1 LKAPFLT
8 SLSTSIPE
16 AASGPGLYLLTHQC
30 GKFMTHKGKT
40 TKFQVSSY
48 FQFVVQIVV
57 QKLLHWKKYGEMH
70 VWVLEIINFF
80 MLDSSSLWQ
89 LKKRGPDMPEL
100 YRDFTK
106 KLWFIIETL
115 YENEQTKN
123 DKK

>member
-1 LKAPFLT
+1 
-8 SLSTSIPE
+8 
-16 AASGPGLYLLTHQC
+16 
-30 GKFMTHKGKT
+30 
-40 TKFQVSSY
+40 
-48 FQFVVQIVV
+48 
-57 QKLLHWKKYGEMH
+57 
-70 VWVLEIINFF
+70 

>member
-1 LKAPFLT
+1 
-8 SLSTSIPE
+8 
-16 AASGPGLYLLTHQC
+16 
-30 GKFMTHKGKT
+30 MTHKGKT